1 MERDPRQ
8 TTWMGC
14 RGAIP
19 RSRLDM
25 LCIPRLVSS
34 SSRRGEWQVEG
45 QGPRRGG
52 LLSEECMLMSSASV
66 GGSGCLARRCQGGP
80 SCSLLMPLIWVGGWV
95 YSRYDHKMVIYFLK
109 EHIIPIAAQDNI
121 PFLPFFL
128 LLETTN
134 GMEFCSCFISGKS
147 LLVLGRWDQFPA
159 PEDFWFDLH
168 L

>member
-1 MERDPRQ
+1 
-8 TTWMGC
+8 
-14 RGAIP
+14 
-19 RSRLDM
+19 
-25 LCIPRLVSS
+25 
-34 SSRRGEWQVEG
+34 
-45 QGPRRGG
+45 
-52 LLSEECMLMSSASV
+52 MSSAAV

-80 SCSLLMPLIWVGGWV
+80 SCSLLTPLIWVGGWV
-95 YSRYDHKMVIYFLK
+95 YSRYDRKTVIYFLK
-109 EHIIPIAAQDNI
+109 KHIIRITAQDNI

-134 GMEFCSCFISGKS
+134 GMEFCSRFISGKC